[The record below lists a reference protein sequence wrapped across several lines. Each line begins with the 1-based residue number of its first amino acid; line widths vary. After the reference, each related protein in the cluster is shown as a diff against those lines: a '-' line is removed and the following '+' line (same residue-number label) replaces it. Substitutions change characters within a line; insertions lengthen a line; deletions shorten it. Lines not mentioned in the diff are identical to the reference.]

1 MRLDTKYFV
10 PFVIGIAMIGILAI
24 VWSSFRFNSK
34 QLQTF
39 NSELSTQFEAY
50 ANQALPVLQ
59 QGIWAQGRDSLRFS
73 DLDAEAFLVLFSARW
88 SEKSSDLLAELESK
102 TLESKR
108 LPIIIALVLDTK
120 EGLDSES
127 ASGMGFSEN
136 TYTEDMTFAPKYTIV
151 DGSQLY
157 NRYQVPGIPTLVF
170 QDSLQ
175 ILWTHVGFRSA
186 DQLSPLDVLLEEF
199 R

>member
-10 PFVIGIAMIGILAI
+10 PFVIGIATIGILAI

-50 ANQALPVLQ
+50 TNQALPVLQ
-59 QGIWAQGRDSLRFS
+59 QGVWAEGLDSLRFS
-73 DLDAEAFLVLFSARW
+73 ELDTEALLVLFSARW

-102 TLESKR
+102 TIESKR
-108 LPIIIALVLDTK
+108 VPIIVALVLDTK
-120 EGLDSES
+120 EGLHNAS
-127 ASGMGFSEN
+127 ATGMEISEN
-136 TYTEDMTFAPKYTIV
+136 TYTEDMTYASKYTIV
-151 DGSQLY
+151 DGSLLY

-175 ILWTHVGFRSA
+175 ILWTHVGFRSSE
-186 DQLSPLDVLLEEF
+186 QLLPLGALLEEIQ
-199 R
+199 

>member
-10 PFVIGIAMIGILAI
+10 PFVIGIATIGILAI

-50 ANQALPVLQ
+50 TNQALPVLQ
-59 QGIWAQGRDSLRFS
+59 QGVWAEGLDSLRFS
-73 DLDAEAFLVLFSARW
+73 ELDTEALLVLFSARW

-102 TLESKR
+102 TIESKR
-108 LPIIIALVLDTK
+108 VPIIIALVLDTK
-120 EGLDSES
+120 EGLDNAS
-127 ASGMGFSEN
+127 ATGMKISEN
-136 TYTEDMTFAPKYTIV
+136 TYTEDMTYASKYTIV
-151 DGSQLY
+151 DGSLLY

-175 ILWTHVGFRSA
+175 ILWTHVGFRSSE
-186 DQLSPLDVLLEEF
+186 QLLPLGALLEEIQ
-199 R
+199 